1 MEWQPSF
8 SRHLKKPMTKRKI
21 LGNRMTESR
30 GNENN
35 LGKKITTFFPIVFL
49 RGNLIAYCIHEKKNR
64 LLCRKNESKRKHPW
78 KFKL

>member
-1 MEWQPSF
+1 MDWQLSF

-35 LGKKITTFFPIVFL
+35 LGKKITTFFQIVFF
-49 RGNLIAYCIHEKKNR
+49 REI
-64 LLCRKNESKRKHPW
+64 
-78 KFKL
+78 